1 MVPAAVTPGARDPL
15 PGPVD
20 LRIEGACARL
30 RLTAPER
37 RNALDAATVEALHT
51 ALRTAERTPG
61 CRAAVLSASGP
72 VFCSGLDPAV
82 VTADAAQWA
91 TVGDRMW
98 ELLTALATG
107 PLVTAAVVTGRVTGG
122 GVGLVSACDL
132 VFAGHDAS
140 FRLTEALL
148 GLVPATVLPFLT
160 ARMGERAAFR
170 AALLA
175 EEIDSTAAGELGL
188 ADTVGDLPEQDVRRL
203 LLALRR
209 APRPGAVAELKRC
222 RDLLRGTP
230 EGYPGYARGLLA
242 DSLADPLVR
251 ARVAALREEGL
262 LP

>member
-1 MVPAAVTPGARDPL
+1 MVPAAVIPTVPHPL
-15 PGPVD
+15 PGPVE

-37 RNALDAATVEALHT
+37 RNALDAATVQALLT
-51 ALRTAERTPG
+51 AVRTAERTPG

-72 VFCSGLDPAV
+72 VFCSGLDLAAA
-82 VTADAAQWA
+82 TADAGQPADIA
-91 TVGDRMW
+91 DRMW
-98 ELLTALATG
+98 EVLTALATG

-132 VFAGHDAS
+132 VFAGPDAS

-160 ARMGERAAFR
+160 ARIGERAAFR

-175 EEIDSTAAGELGL
+175 EDIDSATAGALGL
-188 ADTVGDLPEQDVRRL
+188 ADTVTDRPEQHVRHL

-209 APRPGAVAELKRC
+209 TARPDAAAELKRC
-222 RDLLRGTP
+222 RNLLRATP
-230 EGYPGYARGLLA
+230 EDYPGHARRLLT
-242 DSLADPLVR
+242 DSLADPAVH